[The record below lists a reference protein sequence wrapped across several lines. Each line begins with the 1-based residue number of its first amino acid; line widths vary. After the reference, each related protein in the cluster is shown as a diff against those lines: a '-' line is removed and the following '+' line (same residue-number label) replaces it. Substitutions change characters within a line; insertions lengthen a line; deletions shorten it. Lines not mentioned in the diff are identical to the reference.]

1 VEATINIIAPIF
13 GLILCGYLVAK
24 SPILD
29 KPAIIGINNFVFY
42 VAIPCLLF
50 RSMAKGVSL
59 EVLDPQIDFAYF
71 GGCLLLFFASMLLAK
86 SVFRLS
92 LVEQAVFAMGTIFSN
107 TVMLGIPLVYMAF
120 GDEGLLA
127 IMLIVAFHAALLIP
141 LATIVVEVG
150 SNQGGAGDILISTL
164 KALSRNPVILG
175 LVVGL
180 FWGLAALPVPEI
192 ADRFIGLL
200 AGAAAPCALFA
211 LGAAISEYKIAGDL
225 RESLAI
231 VFLKLVIHPILV
243 WLLVRFVFDLSPVF
257 VAVATIT
264 AALPVGA
271 NVYILAQKYE
281 IYVAR
286 SASSVLIS
294 TAVSVLSVALLVGVF
309 TS

>member
-1 VEATINIIAPIF
+1 MEATINIIAPIF

-29 KPAIIGINNFVFY
+29 KAAIVGINNFVYY

-59 EVLDPQIDFAYF
+59 DVLDPQIDFAYF
-71 GGCLLLFFASMLLAK
+71 GGCFLLFVVAMFGGK
-86 SVFRLS
+86 FIFRLS

-107 TVMLGIPLVYMAF
+107 TVMLGIPLIYMAY

-127 IMLIVAFHAALLIP
+127 IMLIIAFHSAILIP
-141 LATIVVEVG
+141 LATIIIEVG
-150 SNQGGAGDILISTL
+150 NSRGGVGEILLSTV
-164 KALSRNPVILG
+164 KALATNPVILG
-175 LVVGL
+175 LLVGL

-211 LGAAISEYKIAGDL
+211 LGAAISEYKVAGDL
-225 RESLAI
+225 RESLVI
-231 VFLKLVIHPILV
+231 VFVKLVIHPIIV
-243 WLLVRFVFDLSPVF
+243 WLLAQYVFEMSPVF

-294 TAVSVLSVALLVGVF
+294 TAISVLSVALLVGFF